1 MMRSIVAE
9 TETLTPDIVENDAT
23 SDAKSTLSNT
33 ESKEQINGSEQV
45 LAFTST
51 DSTA

>member
-1 MMRSIVAE
+1 ME
-9 TETLTPDIVENDAT
+9 TETLAPDIVENDAT
-23 SDAKSTLSNT
+23 SDAKSILNTT

-45 LAFTST
+45 PAFTST